1 MGWATH
7 LVAKS
12 ATEFHNG
19 WEGKGLVAPNISSFS
34 NHLAIVGRL
43 QRRTMPRDAAAIVAQ
58 RVKLTKAGFAFTQAH
73 SLLAGLREQVEA
85 LIATATMAALGV
97 VTVLF
102 ASPVSAILALVG
114 VLNFECNLMIWRFNL
129 RMLSVDN
136 QPIPSSGKE
145 CLRGIPRS

>member
-1 MGWATH
+1 
-7 LVAKS
+7 
-12 ATEFHNG
+12 
-19 WEGKGLVAPNISSFS
+19 
-34 NHLAIVGRL
+34 
-43 QRRTMPRDAAAIVAQ
+43 MPRDAAAIVAQ
-58 RVKLTKAGFAFTQAH
+58 RVKLPKAGFAFTQAH
-73 SLLAGLREQVEA
+73 TLLAGLREQVEA

-114 VLNFECNLMIWRFNL
+114 VLNFECNLMIWRFKL

-136 QPIPSSGKE
+136 HPIPSSGKE